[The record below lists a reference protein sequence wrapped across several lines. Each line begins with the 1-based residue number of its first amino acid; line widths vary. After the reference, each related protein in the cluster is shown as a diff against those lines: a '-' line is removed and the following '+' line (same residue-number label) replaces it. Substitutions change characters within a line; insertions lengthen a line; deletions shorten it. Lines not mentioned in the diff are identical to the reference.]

1 MIVVNR
7 LRCVALA
14 IAGLWLALAP
24 VSAEEAAATQPPES
38 AVGATATWSA
48 EVDSTVSG
56 ITLDDKQLAIVA
68 EVNAY
73 FNDITDLKGKFLQ
86 TDAEK
91 GQSKG
96 VFLIQRPGR
105 FRFDYASPST
115 LVVLSDGEI
124 LSFEEQGNPPDRYP
138 LDSTPFGVLFKEKVD
153 LAQTAKIVELYA
165 DADLVTITLEDK
177 SDSSNGRI
185 KLFFARIDSKLE
197 LAEWVVTSPDGGD
210 TRVELAELVRG
221 EKAEARLFELK
232 SIAGSAGKPQK

>member
-1 MIVVNR
+1 MGVDVK
-7 LRCVALA
+7 LRRVALLV
-14 IAGLWLALAP
+14 AGLYLLPASALA
-24 VSAEEAAATQPPES
+24 EETATQPPQS

-56 ITLDDKQLAIVA
+56 ITLDETQLAVVA

-73 FNDITDLKGKFLQ
+73 FNEITDLKGKFLQ

-96 VFLIQRPGR
+96 DFVIQRPGR

-115 LVVLSDGEI
+115 LVVLSDGEY

-153 LAQTAKIVELYA
+153 LAQSAKIVELYS
-165 DADLVTITLEDK
+165 DTELVTITLEDR
-177 SDSSNGRI
+177 SDDSNGRI
-185 KLFFARIDSKLE
+185 KLFLPRVEGKLE
-197 LAEWVVTSPDGGD
+197 LAEWVVTGPDGGD

-221 EKAEARLFELK
+221 EKAEAKLFELR
-232 SIAGSAGKPQK
+232 SIAGDGGKPQK

>member
-1 MIVVNR
+1 MVFGR
-7 LRCVALA
+7 LSGVALVVA
-14 IAGLWLALAP
+14 ILSLVPPPALADETAP
-24 VSAEEAAATQPPES
+24 QAPDT

-56 ITLDDKQLAIVA
+56 ITLDEKQLAVVA

-73 FNDITDLKGKFLQ
+73 FNDITDLKGNFLQ

-96 VFLIQRPGR
+96 RFLIQRPGR
-105 FRFDYASPST
+105 FRFDYAAPST
-115 LVVLSDGEI
+115 LVVLSDGEY

-153 LAQTAKIVELYA
+153 LAQSAKIVELYSG
-165 DADLVTITLEDK
+165 DDLVTITLEDR
-177 SDSSNGRI
+177 SDESNGRI
-185 KLFFARIDSKLE
+185 KLFFARVDGKLE

-221 EKAEARLFELK
+221 EKAEAKLFELR
-232 SIAGSAGKPQK
+232 SIAGTGGKPQK